1 MKTGIS
7 LNERKTGI
15 SLSESISISE
25 RKTGISLSERK
36 MFISQ

>member
-25 RKTGISLSERK
+25 RKTGISLRERK